1 MTGGLVRAWLGKCE
15 YPCNLVW
22 VLDKKSKDQQML
34 VLSVLYNFFDYVDMV
49 VQGIQAYRYR
59 RSHHRIGKEQ
69 DAGREKLYSIVL
81 ILKRWGKANS
91 SLFWFDTNAPRC
103 IDSLISSR
111 LFYFLR
117 IKIKPFLRI
126 KIKKFLRSKINPQR
140 VRQDFCQDMS
150 NTTWT
155 FRSTDATTLLKFG
168 SYKLFE
174 TTSYPN
180 PEFWEDAS
188 TIVLVGLV
196 TFFSMFFAVKATRK
210 LLA

>member
-117 IKIKPFLRI
+117 ITIKGGRFHHRHGWPSYVLQYVLCRESYTKAI
-126 KIKKFLRSKINPQR
+126 SLKMKDIKKKRSGVHNRYYPLTSI
-140 VRQDFCQDMS
+140 
-150 NTTWT
+150 
-155 FRSTDATTLLKFG
+155 
-168 SYKLFE
+168 KLF
-174 TTSYPN
+174 
-180 PEFWEDAS
+180 
-188 TIVLVGLV
+188 VL
-196 TFFSMFFAVKATRK
+196 FSSMSPLGNLFA
-210 LLA
+210 LMHS